1 MKELQLNPGEELVFK
16 LEGDVYG
23 GGANPLTQAFAKV
36 YSFVLKIFGTRMKS
50 TLVVTTQRVL
60 TYTELITC
68 YCIPTSRNMKVIM
81 PSSVMEAGYGR
92 VTTCGCFPYYTFH
105 FQGHTEKA
113 SYPLKGGS
121 DEQMIE
127 YVNKFYDALNK

>member
-1 MKELQLNPGEELVFK
+1 MKELKLNSDEELVFK

-23 GGANPLTQAFAKV
+23 GGSNPLRQTIAKA
-36 YSFVLKIFGTRMKS
+36 YSIILKILGTKMKS
-50 TLVVTTQRVL
+50 TLIVTNQRVL

-81 PSSVMEAGYGR
+81 PSSVMEVGYGR
-92 VTTCGCFPYYTFH
+92 VTTCGCFPYYTFN

-113 SYPLKGGS
+113 SYPIKGGN